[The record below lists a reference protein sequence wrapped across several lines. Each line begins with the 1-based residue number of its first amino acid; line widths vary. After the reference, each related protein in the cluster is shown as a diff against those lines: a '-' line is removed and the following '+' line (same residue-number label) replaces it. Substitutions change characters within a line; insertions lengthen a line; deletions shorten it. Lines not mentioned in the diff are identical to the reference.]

1 MIGET
6 DFTNI
11 FTITGNSEINKQV
24 YIEAKATNKV
34 NTTVFKITSS
44 INNEAFSTYVKTCY
58 KMYVQNLTNFTIG
71 DVLIWL
77 DTFNNLQD
85 KTQEKIE
92 NISINGNGISLN
104 KTFEPDE
111 ENGFTFKFSVNG
123 LESYEKGE
131 IIIYTTIP
139 TSAMQVNTKF
149 NTKVSM
155 NRKDITYN
163 IPSTK

>member
-11 FTITGNSEINKQV
+11 FKITGNSEINKQV

-44 INNEAFSTYVKTCY
+44 INNEEFSTYVKTCY

-139 TSAMQVNTKF
+139 TSAMQVNTEF
-149 NTKVSM
+149 DTKVSM
-155 NRKDITYN
+155 NRKDIIYD